1 MTSSVYRSEID
12 TWLLITF
19 RVSSLACL
27 AAIAPLLYFGLSAA
41 SLLAIPILAL
51 GVGLPWWTL
60 QTTTYTLTDRE
71 LLVRSG
77 PFHWNISLRQITSV
91 KPTRSPLSSPALSL
105 DRLRI
110 ERSDG
115 SAIMISPER
124 RRQFLDDLTRRGVAV

>member
-1 MTSSVYRSEID
+1 MTSTVYRSEID

-19 RVSSLACL
+19 RATSIVSVLAL
-27 AAIAPLLYFGLSAA
+27 APVLYVGLSAA
-41 SLLAIPILAL
+41 TLIILPILAL
-51 GVGLPWWTL
+51 AVGLPWWIL
-60 QTTTYTLTDRE
+60 STTTYTLTDRE

-110 ERSDG
+110 ERDDG